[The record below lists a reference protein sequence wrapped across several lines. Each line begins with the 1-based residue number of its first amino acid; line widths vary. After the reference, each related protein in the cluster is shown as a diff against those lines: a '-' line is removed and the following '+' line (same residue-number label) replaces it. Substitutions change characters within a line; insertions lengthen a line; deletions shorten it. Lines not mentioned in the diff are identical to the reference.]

1 MFHYL
6 PDTLC
11 RQLQNNEQQKAQQH
25 GRWNAGS
32 LVLHRD
38 STPDVA
44 NLLLVVD
51 ALRYGTMEIVGCA
64 LCLWAIPY
72 VPHENTDDPFV
83 PFYVPTGDLV
93 FPHEK
98 GLVIRCMDS
107 FARSGGAA
115 VILPIGAAG
124 YTAAAEPG
132 AAPERS
138 DPSGRECTP
147 ADKATHCTVVVR
159 TGCAFPN
166 PDESNDL

>member
-1 MFHYL
+1 MFHFL
-6 PDTLC
+6 PGILC
-11 RQLQNNEQQKAQQH
+11 RQLHNNAQRKVHQH

-32 LVLHRD
+32 LLLHKD
-38 STPDVA
+38 SVADAA

-51 ALRYGTMEIVGCA
+51 AIRYGTMEIAGCA

-72 VPHENTDDPFV
+72 VPHENTEDPFA

-98 GLVIRCMDS
+98 GLVIRCMDR
-107 FARSGGAA
+107 FDRSDGAS

-124 YTAAAEPG
+124 YTATAEPG
-132 AAPERS
+132 IALERS
-138 DPSGRECTP
+138 NPSGRECTP
-147 ADKATHCTVVVR
+147 TAEATRCTVVVR
-159 TGCAFPN
+159 TGCAFPG